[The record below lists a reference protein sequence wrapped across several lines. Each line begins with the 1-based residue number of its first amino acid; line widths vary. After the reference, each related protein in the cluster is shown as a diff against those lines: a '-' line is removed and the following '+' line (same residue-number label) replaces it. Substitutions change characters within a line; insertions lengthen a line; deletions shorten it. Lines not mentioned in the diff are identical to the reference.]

1 MCASCLKL
9 EGIIGQLKGQLR
21 RYGLV
26 SGQNTSCERVVD
38 SHFDELTVPFFLM
51 KTYNQCLVS
60 FSNFE
65 PLRIVSAIFMMMITF
80 AMDKEE

>member
-38 SHFDELTVPFFLM
+38 SHFDELTVPFFF
-51 KTYNQCLVS
+51 NENV
-60 FSNFE
+60 
-65 PLRIVSAIFMMMITF
+65 
-80 AMDKEE
+80 